1 MVKGVLIIEGHVQG
15 LSNARS
21 AAELNLPVWVM
32 HNGNCITSSSTSC
45 QKFIHCNPYD
55 SEDFIHDLI
64 KLGTDNN
71 LRDWLIIPSNDY
83 AVLNIA
89 RNELKLSKFYKT
101 FSSDFK
107 ILEQI
112 IDKSALMALAI
123 NYNVPIPES
132 YKTIENRDFFQND
145 FSFPVTR
152 SFVG

>member
-64 KLGTDNN
+64 KLGTDKHSVQTSKYLNKSS
-71 LRDWLIIPSNDY
+71 IK
-83 AVLNIA
+83 VL
-89 RNELKLSKFYKT
+89 LWHL
-101 FSSDFK
+101 
-107 ILEQI
+107 Q
-112 IDKSALMALAI
+112 
-123 NYNVPIPES
+123 
-132 YKTIENRDFFQND
+132 
-145 FSFPVTR
+145 
-152 SFVG
+152 